1 MKPTKSAKPAARINM
16 GALGTNVASVRY
28 LDITLCD
35 LVVGSMMAGM
45 RRRVL
50 IWAGVVVAV
59 AAMAGL
65 GVYFWRV
72 GLDDADKLASVIGVF
87 VALAGLGA
95 AVYGLF
101 SDRAPAGA
109 QARAARPEVSA
120 SGTGSAA
127 VGGDNV
133 GIISTGDNATNSG
146 ADPSSKRPPR

>member
-1 MKPTKSAKPAARINM
+1 METPTYA
-16 GALGTNVASVRY
+16 
-28 LDITLCD
+28 D
-35 LVVGSMMAGM
+35 
-45 RRRVL
+45 
-50 IWAGVVVAV
+50 AV
-59 AAMAGL
+59 TP
-65 GVYFWRV
+65 
-72 GLDDADKLASVIGVF
+72 IGVF

-133 GIISTGDNATNSG
+133 GIISTGDNATNSV